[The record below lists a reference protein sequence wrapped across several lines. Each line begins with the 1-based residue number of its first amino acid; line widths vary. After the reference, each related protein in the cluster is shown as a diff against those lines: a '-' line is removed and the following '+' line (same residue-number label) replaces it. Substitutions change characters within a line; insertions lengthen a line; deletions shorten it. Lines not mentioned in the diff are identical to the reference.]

1 MAIDLERAELPPTLV
16 CDGGETVEVNTSF
29 RAWLRW
35 GRLLSAGVLTFDV
48 LCSEPHEGWVEAAT
62 EFYNSPVVTPHG
74 DNGRHGVIAM
84 DFVADGDYI
93 VGAFQQAYG
102 IDLTTGDMHWHR
114 FLALVRSLPSDVRLS
129 SIVDAR
135 LYDERDEKKSH
146 KQAMRDARERWRL
159 PDRDEQAR
167 KDAQLDWQQT
177 FFKDFA
183 PQAHD

>member
-1 MAIDLERAELPPTLV
+1 MAIDLERVELPHTLV
-16 CDGGETVEVNTSF
+16 CDGGITVEVDTSF

-35 GRLLSAGVLTFDV
+35 GRLLAAGVLTSDV
-48 LCSEPHEGWVEAAT
+48 LLSEPHEGWVEAAT
-62 EFYNSPVVTPHG
+62 EFYNSPVVTPRG
-74 DNGRHGVIAM
+74 DGGKHGVIAM

-129 SIVDAR
+129 CIVDAR
-135 LYDERDEKKSH
+135 LYDERDEKRSH

-167 KDAQLDWQQT
+167 RDAQLDWQNE